1 MIHPS
6 IPPPTRGV
14 QSSPVS
20 AATAAPREDVATD
33 HRRRDRFIAWLGVL
47 TAIQLGLFLWYLKA
61 TIIRQPF
68 WDMYSYVLHYLQYRE
83 DGGLWMY
90 LWEAH
95 GGHRPIWS
103 RLLAAIDV
111 EGFSGAAYPFI
122 VSTTAFQ
129 LTAAWLLWRE
139 CRSGV
144 PGQFG
149 SALGCIVLMLVLTS
163 VAAVD
168 CAIPIE
174 CAYPQALTFSVLAIV
189 LFAGGGEPDGTDRH
203 ATHWRRGAALA
214 AAVAAPLGNAV
225 GLVTLPILLWMA
237 WRVRAGRWWIAAVAL
252 FGTAFVAS
260 YLAGQSI
267 APGTGAAGSDPPS
280 LASRVDYLITYL
292 GLPWTRAAALAIP
305 GRIVGVILL
314 LAGVWAV
321 IRRGLLGRS
330 AGRFEIVSV
339 ALIMFSLGTAVL
351 AAIGRPGVSPSE
363 TVLVPV
369 RYSVLLTPL
378 HVGLLFIA
386 SPVLYRLWN
395 DRARWPAVA
404 AAMATAAGLL
414 LVQQVGAGQAAVTI
428 TSRMRATIARFEAGY
443 TDPGMTTVILSDL
456 EQARRELAIIR
467 GAGLYSNVR

>member
-1 MIHPS
+1 M
-6 IPPPTRGV
+6 
-14 QSSPVS
+14 S
-20 AATAAPREDVATD
+20 AGTAAPRDDVATD
-33 HRRRDRFIAWLGVL
+33 LRRRDRFVALLGAL

-111 EGFSGAAYPFI
+111 EAFSGAAYPFI

-139 CRSGV
+139 CRRGV

-174 CAYPQALTFSVLAIV
+174 CAYPQVLMFSVLAIV
-189 LFAGGGEPDGTDRH
+189 LFAGAGAADGTGQ
-203 ATHWRRGAALA
+203 ATHWKRGAALA
-214 AAVAAPLGNAV
+214 VAVAAPLGNAV
-225 GLVTLPILLWMA
+225 GLVTLPVLLWMA
-237 WRVRAGRWWIAAVAL
+237 WRSRAGRWWIAGIAL

-260 YLAGQSI
+260 YLAGQAI
-267 APGTGAAGSDPPS
+267 APGTGAADPPS
-280 LASRVDYLITYL
+280 LVSRIDYLITYL

-305 GRIVGVILL
+305 GRIVGVFLL

-321 IRRGLLGRS
+321 IRKGLLGRS
-330 AGRFEIVSV
+330 AGRLEVVSV
-339 ALIMFSLGTAVL
+339 ALIMFSLGTALL
-351 AAIGRPGVSPSE
+351 AALGRPGVSPSE

-378 HVGLLFIA
+378 HAGLLFIA

-395 DRARWPAVA
+395 NRARWPAVA
-404 AAMATAAGLL
+404 MAIAAGLL
-414 LVQQVGAGQAAVTI
+414 VVQQVAAGEAAVTI
-428 TSRMRATIARFEAGY
+428 TSRMRATISRFEAGY
-443 TDPGMTTVILSDL
+443 TEPGMTTVILSDL
-456 EQARRELAIIR
+456 DQARRELAIIR
-467 GAGLYSNVR
+467 GAGLYADIK